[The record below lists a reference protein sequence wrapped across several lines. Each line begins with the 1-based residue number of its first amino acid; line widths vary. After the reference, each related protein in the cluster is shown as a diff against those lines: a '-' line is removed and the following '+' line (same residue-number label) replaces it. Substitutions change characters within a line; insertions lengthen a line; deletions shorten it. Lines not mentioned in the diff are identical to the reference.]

1 MYKTTVKINGM
12 ACGMCESHI
21 CDVIRKQFPDAKK
34 VSASHTK
41 NEATFLTE
49 NQVDG
54 GVLEDAIEK
63 TGYHYVSAST
73 EPYEKKK
80 HGLFGFGR

>member
-54 GVLEDAIEK
+54 GVLADAIEK
-63 TGYHYVSAST
+63 I
-73 EPYEKKK
+73 
-80 HGLFGFGR
+80 GRAHV